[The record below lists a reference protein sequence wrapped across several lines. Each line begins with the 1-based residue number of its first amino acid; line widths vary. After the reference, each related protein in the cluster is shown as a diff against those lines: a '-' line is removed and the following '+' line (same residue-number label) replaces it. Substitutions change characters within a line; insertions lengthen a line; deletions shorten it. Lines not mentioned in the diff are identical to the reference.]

1 MKPKIERLVCSVF
14 CFIET
19 ICTFIRYHYF
29 YPQSLLIIN
38 NEFSVFRAT
47 PSLRLIFL
55 ARIVKSKHE
64 IRGIHF
70 NFCTIS
76 LLIHQFNI
84 LNRLH
89 ILTSVSQSGDIS
101 RNFLISIH
109 FFVVV
114 ALAPIGQVFMYG
126 DILYR
131 HYLFHLKSHWNFT
144 SEFTGRWL

>member
-1 MKPKIERLVCSVF
+1 MGLGAKSKERRKYRCSKTVVFGILAFFRHFQMQKVNIKINRMKRKIERLVCSVF

-89 ILTSVSQSGDIS
+89 ILTSVS
-101 RNFLISIH
+101 
-109 FFVVV
+109 
-114 ALAPIGQVFMYG
+114 
-126 DILYR
+126 
-131 HYLFHLKSHWNFT
+131 
-144 SEFTGRWL
+144 